1 MDHDN
6 HSPAHQR
13 DDAIVTALRRIAG
26 TVDGPPPDVLE
37 AARAAF
43 LTRDLDAE
51 IAGLIADSRTAAAF
65 EAARGDEPGQGQWL
79 LSFEGGGIHI
89 DLEIED
95 HHPDVRVVGQ
105 FSGVAVD
112 DCELDT
118 GGRAV
123 RVDVDHLG
131 RFIVPGLAPGPVRL
145 RCRVAGDRRVTT
157 TWVRI

>member
-1 MDHDN
+1 VNHDEY
-6 HSPAHQR
+6 
-13 DDAIVTALRRIAG
+13 DEGIVIDLRRIAA
-26 TVDGPPPDVLE
+26 TVDGVPDGVRD

-43 LTRDLDAE
+43 LTRDLESE
-51 IAGLIADSRTAAAF
+51 IAALIADSRYEPVRAA
-65 EAARGDEPGQGQWL
+65 EPAQGRWL

-95 HHPDVRVVGQ
+95 HHPDVRVIGQ
-105 FSGVAVD
+105 LSGVAVD